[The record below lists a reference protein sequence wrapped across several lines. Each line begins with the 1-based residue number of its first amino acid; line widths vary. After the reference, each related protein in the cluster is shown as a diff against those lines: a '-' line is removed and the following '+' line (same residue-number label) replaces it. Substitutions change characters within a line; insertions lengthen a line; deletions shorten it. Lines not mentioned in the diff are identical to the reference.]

1 MWGSEHGKVEALI
14 QMKMEG
20 EGEGTPGLG
29 TVGESDLS
37 EFEDEWVGEED
48 NDEDDDDEGFW
59 GDGVGKDVEMAE
71 AA

>member
-14 QMKMEG
+14 QMKIEG
-20 EGEGTPGLG
+20 EGEGTPGVVG

-37 EFEDEWVGEED
+37 DFEDEGEDEGEEG
-48 NDEDDDDEGFW
+48 DDDEAFW
-59 GDGVGKDVEMAE
+59 GGGVGKDVEMAE